1 MLSGSGS
8 PTSILALCQSK
19 VSPCLLM
26 EDYVWLDRDGRPTS
40 PPSIGK
46 DTLESKLVAGNSSRD
61 SSNSDGSIRSNKIL
75 ATHPRRTNSFRRH
88 NTNQVKQV
96 DFELSPNDNLGL
108 TIRGGK
114 EYGLGIYI
122 TAVDENSAAS
132 DHGLR
137 PGDEILEVNGRPF
150 CPLTHDKAARILKFS
165 KRLTMVVRDVGK
177 IPHSPSSGTNSV
189 ERSSKASSSGGSAST
204 IASMWSPKDPE
215 AKWLPNDEREDIDH
229 SENLNRIASFV
240 KECKSTLNSA
250 TEMTPLDSD
259 FEAVGTNGH
268 TPSSSSASVFQSQR
282 FRPLNSQATM
292 ETTLS
297 SSRPRKSSLTI
308 ASSPRS
314 DFCGQATRSMPRRRS
329 IRRRSNENNQCA
341 LPVESPEL
349 AMVLEK
355 AQVLLNRNEF
365 SALSLL
371 LDEYRTCGIGIEEF
385 ASGLSQ
391 IIADGEKSSFFTE
404 IREIVRLQDL
414 VRFDHIVYQQNN
426 PRRFDYSPNFDSEND
441 DEAAAIEDMAH
452 HMMFMG
458 RPSEEGPLVGQQ
470 NPNKPQQHLMGP
482 VTTMCSSRTRDQVE
496 YMSRNFG
503 DNRPGGG
510 EGGGNVGTG
519 GTGRCAPLVLD
530 ENGRPL
536 IGNRLAYGYERNVLN
551 DDPNQDELRNNDDGD
566 VDNDDDNGEE
576 LGKAIDLLRNTPQVA
591 LPFRESTSPHHHL
604 ETALPALKSLGYD
617 GVEAPLKFILYF
629 GKDKFKDLLRQH
641 ELKVIIMVFT
651 DGPNAPGEGILF
663 GGPYEGF
670 TRPSQPGDTN
680 KEDLIETHFKVFHE
694 QVQMAQE
701 FQPTLI
707 NSHSL
712 KDYFTEEMAEQF
724 FSKAL
729 AWQIEMG
736 YTVHHET
743 HRKRFLHS
751 PWLSRQF
758 VPKHSNLT
766 MVADLSHWINVA
778 ETSADDLDLT
788 QVIED
793 FAPRFR
799 HVHCRVGYDHGPQ
812 VPDPRAPEWISY
824 MEGHERWWDYIWEAM
839 RQQGIEEVTMTPEH
853 GPPNYQICH
862 PYTQE
867 PMGSIWDINH
877 WVALRRQVRFAE
889 LYGLENTSDL
899 VPSETQGLHPPTV
912 PGQSVLK
919 ELSRLIPVFPRD
931 QYASVDGRA
940 YSVRIPK
947 DWPNLG
953 MAIEGG
959 SNTQQPL
966 PRIIAIQPNGAAF
979 NVQGLRVGQLI
990 REVDGILLA
999 GLPHEKAA
1007 KIIAERFANKNRR
1020 HLVLVVRDQK
1030 RTPAEKRRGFMPP
1043 QH

>member
-452 HMMFMG
+452 HMMRSLPASSGSYNNGEDDGVPIPQAYHGPIRSMGRSLPIERNGTRRLSTNGVDHANGLMNPAKNAMNAMPSVKKQEFYDLPQVPFSFRDLHIDDPFLMRESSPPMVQFMG

-591 LPFRESTSPHHHL
+591 LPFRESTI
-604 ETALPALKSLGYD
+604 
-617 GVEAPLKFILYF
+617 ILCVC
-629 GKDKFKDLLRQH
+629 DQ
-641 ELKVIIMVFT
+641 
-651 DGPNAPGEGILF
+651 
-663 GGPYEGF
+663 
-670 TRPSQPGDTN
+670 
-680 KEDLIETHFKVFHE
+680 
-694 QVQMAQE
+694 
-701 FQPTLI
+701 
-707 NSHSL
+707 
-712 KDYFTEEMAEQF
+712 
-724 FSKAL
+724 AL
-729 AWQIEMG
+729 A
-736 YTVHHET
+736 
-743 HRKRFLHS
+743 
-751 PWLSRQF
+751 
-758 VPKHSNLT
+758 NL
-766 MVADLSHWINVA
+766 
-778 ETSADDLDLT
+778 
-788 QVIED
+788 
-793 FAPRFR
+793 
-799 HVHCRVGYDHGPQ
+799 
-812 VPDPRAPEWISY
+812 
-824 MEGHERWWDYIWEAM
+824 
-839 RQQGIEEVTMTPEH
+839 
-853 GPPNYQICH
+853 
-862 PYTQE
+862 
-867 PMGSIWDINH
+867 
-877 WVALRRQVRFAE
+877 
-889 LYGLENTSDL
+889 
-899 VPSETQGLHPPTV
+899 
-912 PGQSVLK
+912 
-919 ELSRLIPVFPRD
+919 
-931 QYASVDGRA
+931 
-940 YSVRIPK
+940 
-947 DWPNLG
+947 DWPFRTDRK
-953 MAIEGG
+953 E
-959 SNTQQPL
+959 SDTD
-966 PRIIAIQPNGAAF
+966 NGTFDRA
-979 NVQGLRVGQLI
+979 
-990 REVDGILLA
+990 
-999 GLPHEKAA
+999 
-1007 KIIAERFANKNRR
+1007 
-1020 HLVLVVRDQK
+1020 
-1030 RTPAEKRRGFMPP
+1030 
-1043 QH
+1043 